1 MSAVA
6 PLLGTTPRT
15 VKRFVNTYRLLKGR
29 AIDPASFDRPRDG
42 LGDHQVVAFLLAVVT
57 GQPPLSSPLLRALAR
72 PDVFGTLEET
82 VAALDLPS
90 DPASSA
96 VAQAGVENWMREQPH
111 YARTPARRFSSWAV
125 EVGRFSFTNPNTA
138 VVPRD
143 RVRSNGASISGPGV
157 HGVPR
162 R

>member
-29 AIDPASFDRPRDG
+29 AIDAVSFDRPRDG

-57 GQPPLSSPLLRALAR
+57 GQPTLSSSLLRALSR
-72 PDVFGTLEET
+72 RDVSGTLEET
-82 VAALDLPS
+82 VVALDLPV
-90 DPASSA
+90 DPASSSA
-96 VAQAGVENWMREQPH
+96 GAKAGVESWMRGQPH
-111 YARTPARRFSSWAV
+111 YARAPARRFSFWAV

-138 VVPRD
+138 VVPRN
-143 RVRSNGASISGPGV
+143 RVRSNGASTS
-157 HGVPR
+157 
-162 R
+162 